1 MVEPMPG
8 VFLRNLEAF
17 AHGRPLERMAAD
29 VAAGN

>member
-1 MVEPMPG
+1 MVERMPG

-17 AHGRPLERMAAD
+17 AHGRRLEGVAD